1 MNTTPWTRQELSGGL
16 LLSSHDHRSPG
27 LLAARLWIA
36 GGSSADP
43 GDQRGL
49 HQLLAGLLTRGCG
62 DLDADALADLVE
74 GRGAALRAEA
84 GEDSLVISLKC
95 ASEDATVLLPL
106 LVQMASRPT
115 LEPAQIA
122 IERQLNLQALQR
134 QREDPFQL
142 CHEALRH
149 QLYGQGPY
157 GHDPLGIAAE
167 LEALQRQ
174 DLARQLVQ
182 LGQRGAALVIAG
194 RLSAAARDAL
204 ETSISRNP
212 WRVEHPG
219 QPLDQ
224 QTAVSGSP
232 LSLIEEDTEQVV
244 LMLGCTTVPL
254 ADADNLP
261 LRLLQ
266 AHLGLGMSSRLFI
279 TLREERGLAYDVG
292 VHMPARRGATPFIW
306 HLSTNA
312 ERAGEACTALLDEWQ
327 RMLEQPLS
335 SDELTLAKAKYLGQ
349 EAMGRQTCGQVA
361 DREAL
366 LLGFGLGST
375 FIADCLTRAATLT
388 SDTLQKAA
396 QRSLAAPQLSL
407 CGPSDGLQAA
417 AQAWRRHP
425 LNRDRSV

>member
-1 MNTTPWTRQELSGGL
+1 MSMSCWNRRQLSGGL
-16 LLSSHDHRSPG
+16 QLSWRDHRSPG

-36 GGSSADP
+36 GGSSLDP
-43 GDQRGL
+43 SHQRGI

-95 ASEDATVLLPL
+95 ASEDAERLLPL
-106 LVQMASRPT
+106 LVQMATRPT
-115 LEPAQIA
+115 LEPQQIA

-142 CHEALRH
+142 CHEGLRQ

-157 GHDPLGIAAE
+157 GHDPMGVAAE
-167 LEALQRQ
+167 LEQLDRS
-174 DLARQLVQ
+174 DLCNQLDQ
-182 LGQRGAALVIAG
+182 LGQQGAAMVLAG
-194 RLSAAARDAL
+194 GVSQGALAAL
-204 ETSISRNP
+204 EASISREPWPVNP
-212 WRVEHPG
+212 PG
-219 QPLDQ
+219 QPIDLGPPGNGD
-224 QTAVSGSP
+224 P
-232 LSLIEEDTEQVV
+232 LVLLEEDTEQVV

-292 VHMPARRGATPFIW
+292 VHMPARRGPTPFVW

-312 ERAGEACTALLDEWQ
+312 DRAAEACTALLDEWQ
-327 RMLEQPLS
+327 RMLEQPLTTA
-335 SDELTLAKAKYLGQ
+335 ELALARAKYLGQ
-349 EAMGRQTCGQVA
+349 EAMGRQTCGQLA

-366 LLGFGLGST
+366 LLGFGLSET
-375 FIADCLTRAATLT
+375 FIDDCLERAASLT
-388 SDTLQKAA
+388 SSELQQAG
-396 QRSLAAPQLSL
+396 QRSLGTPRLSL
-407 CGPSDGLQAA
+407 CGPREGLEAA
-417 AQAWRRHP
+417 TAAWNRHA
-425 LNRDRSV
+425 LSRARSA

>member
-1 MNTTPWTRQELSGGL
+1 MSEPCWTRRQLSGGL
-16 LLSSHDHRSPG
+16 LLSCCEHRSPG

-36 GGSSADP
+36 GGSSVDP
-43 GDQRGL
+43 SDQRGV

-62 DLDADALADLVE
+62 DLDADGLADLVE

-95 ASEDATVLLPL
+95 ASEDADVLLPL

-115 LEPAQIA
+115 LEPEQIA

-142 CHEALRH
+142 CHESLRQ
-149 QLYGQGPY
+149 QLYGEGPY
-157 GHDPLGIAAE
+157 GHDPLGVPAE
-167 LEALQRQ
+167 LEQLQRS
-174 DLARQLVQ
+174 DLRDQLNL
-182 LGQRGAALVIAG
+182 LGRRGAALVLAG
-194 RLSAAARDAL
+194 GVSQAALDTFETAIGRD
-204 ETSISRNP
+204 P
-212 WRVEHPG
+212 WPVSPPG
-219 QPLDQ
+219 QPLDLGQ
-224 QTAVSGSP
+224 ASSGAP

-292 VHMPARRGATPFIW
+292 VHMPARRGPTPFVW

-312 ERAGEACTALLDEWQ
+312 DRAAEACTALLDEWQ
-327 RMLEQPLS
+327 RMLEQPLN
-335 SDELTLAKAKYLGQ
+335 DAELTLARAKYLGQ
-349 EAMGRQTCGQVA
+349 EAMGRQTCGQLA

-366 LLGFGLGST
+366 LLGFGLSAT
-375 FIADCLTRAATLT
+375 FIDDCLTRAAGFSGTE
-388 SDTLQKAA
+388 LQQAA
-396 QRSLAAPQLSL
+396 QRSLGAPRLSL
-407 CGPSDGLQAA
+407 CGPRDGLQAA
-417 AQAWRRHP
+417 AAAWTRHTI
-425 LNRDRSV
+425 NRDRTA

>member
-1 MNTTPWTRQELSGGL
+1 MSPSCWNRQQLTGGL
-16 LLSSHDHRSPG
+16 LLSWRQHRSPG

-36 GGSSADP
+36 GGSSLDP
-43 GDQRGL
+43 SHQRGV

-95 ASEDATVLLPL
+95 ASEDGERLLPL
-106 LVQMASRPT
+106 LVQMASQPT
-115 LEPAQIA
+115 LEPEQIA

-142 CHEALRH
+142 CHEGLRQ
-149 QLYGQGPY
+149 QLYGEGPY
-157 GHDPLGIAAE
+157 GHDPLGVAAE
-167 LEALQRQ
+167 LEQLHRS
-174 DLARQLVQ
+174 DLWDQLVQ
-182 LGQRGAALVIAG
+182 LGQRGAALVLAG
-194 RLSAAARDAL
+194 GVSPGAL
-204 ETSISRNP
+204 EALEAAISREP
-212 WRVEHPG
+212 WAVSPPG
-219 QPLDQ
+219 QPLDL
-224 QTAVSGSP
+224 GSP
-232 LSLIEEDTEQVV
+232 SNGDPLTLIEEDTEQVV

-292 VHMPARRGATPFIW
+292 VHMPARRGPTPFVW

-312 ERAGEACTALLDEWQ
+312 DRAAEACTALLDEWQ
-327 RMLEQPLS
+327 RMLEQPLTAA
-335 SDELTLAKAKYLGQ
+335 ELTLARAKYLGQ
-349 EAMGRQTCGQVA
+349 EAMGRQTCGQLA

-366 LLGFGLGST
+366 LLGFGLSTT
-375 FIADCLTRAATLT
+375 FIDACLDRAATLAST
-388 SDTLQKAA
+388 ELQQAA
-396 QRSLAAPQLSL
+396 QRSLGTPRLSL
-407 CGPSDGLQAA
+407 CGPREGLEAA
-417 AQAWRRHP
+417 AAAWNRHALSRP
-425 LNRDRSV
+425 RSA